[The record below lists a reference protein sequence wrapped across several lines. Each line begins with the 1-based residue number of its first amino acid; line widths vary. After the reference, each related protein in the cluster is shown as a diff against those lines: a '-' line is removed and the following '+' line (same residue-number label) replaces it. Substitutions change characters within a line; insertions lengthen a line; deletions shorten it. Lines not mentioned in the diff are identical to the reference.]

1 MRARELGIVV
11 GSGEPGP
18 ANAITDVGGIR
29 VGHTTLI
36 EGDDVRTGVTIV
48 FPHDGDPG
56 VEPVFAGTHRLNG
69 NGELTGLEWIR
80 ESGFLTTP
88 VALTNTH
95 SVGVVRDALVR
106 YAVARAEGD
115 VWSLPVVGETWDGVL
130 NDVNGFHV
138 RAEHVEAALDS
149 AAGGEVAEGAVG
161 GGTGMIC
168 HGFKGG
174 IGTASRRLSDDHRE
188 WALGVLVQANHG
200 ARRRLRIEGAPVGEE
215 LGPDRIPLPVRPS
228 EQPRDGSIIVLVAT
242 DAPLLPHQCD
252 RLAKR
257 AAFGVARTGGAGENS
272 SGDLVLAWSTANRGR
287 SDDGL
292 TRELTMLTNERI
304 DPLFYAAIEATEVAI
319 VNALLAAETMTGRGG
334 SVAYRLEPELLLE
347 VLCGYGAVP
356 G

>member
-29 VGHTTLI
+29 VGHTTLV
-36 EGDDVRTGVTIV
+36 EGDDVRTGVTVV

-115 VWSLPVVGETWDGVL
+115 FWSLPVVGETWDGVL

-161 GGTGMIC
+161 GGTGTIC
-168 HGFKGG
+168 HAFKGG
-174 IGTASRRLSDDHRE
+174 IGTASRRLSDDHGA
-188 WALGVLVQANHG
+188 WTLGVLVQANHG

-287 SDDGL
+287 PDDGL

-304 DPLFYAAIEATEVAI
+304 DPLFYAAIEATEEAI
-319 VNALLAAETMTGRGG
+319 VNALLAAETMTGHGG
-334 SVAYRLEPELLLE
+334 SVAYRLDPELLLE
-347 VLCGYGAVP
+347 VLRGYGAVP